1 MNLIEI
7 PKKNKEDCI
16 NSFINFILK
25 DYNIDNLYKLSMIGE
40 LGEKN
45 IRGIAWK
52 IFMEVLPAN
61 DSIEK
66 WVEKLQYLR
75 EEYKI
80 LSDKMTKKQN
90 FFKKEE
96 ENKKEKKDLN
106 NINIRKNSL
115 LTNPY
120 HEEKET
126 KKLINLDLNR
136 TFQEFALFHNEEIKN
151 KLSRILFIWD
161 WVINKE

>member
-16 NSFINFILK
+16 NSFTNFILK
-25 DYNIDNLYKLSMIGE
+25 DDSLDNLYKLSMVGE

-45 IRGIAWK
+45 IRGMAWK

-66 WVEKLQYLR
+66 WIEKLQYLR

-80 LSDKMTKKQN
+80 LSFDRKIRET
-90 FFKKEE
+90 
-96 ENKKEKKDLN
+96 
-106 NINIRKNSL
+106 NIK
-115 LTNPY
+115 P
-120 HEEKET
+120 
-126 KKLINLDLNR
+126 
-136 TFQEFALFHNEEIKN
+136 
-151 KLSRILFIWD
+151 
-161 WVINKE
+161 